1 MYQHSSLSLPSPLPP
16 PPFLP
21 PLLSTFF
28 FFFFFLP
35 PSSFSFFFFFL
46 PLPLF
51 PSLLPSLLSSP
62 LLPLPYSTSPQ
73 NDTYKLHRIEDGP
86 SYEVELSRDD
96 LLQFYREM
104 ILIRE
109 METKARELYQDKKI
123 RGFLHLYIGQ
133 VSIPVM

>member
-21 PLLSTFF
+21 PLLSTF